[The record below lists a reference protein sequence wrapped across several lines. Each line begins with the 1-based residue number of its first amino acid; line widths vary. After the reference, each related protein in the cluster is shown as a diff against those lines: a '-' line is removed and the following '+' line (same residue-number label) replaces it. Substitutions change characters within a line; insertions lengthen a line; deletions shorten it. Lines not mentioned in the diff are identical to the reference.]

1 MADVFI
7 SYKRQDRAWAVEV
20 DARLRKEGY
29 TTWWDS
35 SLVAGD
41 QFTDTIQQEL
51 EWSKAVVVLWSENS
65 RGSKWV
71 NAEATH
77 AHERDILVCAR
88 IDGTNLRVPF
98 NTIQTADLRSE
109 GGFQQMLAGVH
120 RKVRPNVARS
130 REAARSVVP
139 PPMRA
144 PQRDYGP
151 LPRVVETTDESVAPT
166 GPPSRRGLIV
176 GGALAVGAG
185 AVALGISLYPRG
197 SGSSARAVN
206 FYNWDTYIG
215 ETTLADFQAAT
226 GARVQAS
233 FYATNDEL
241 FARLRAGNPGFDVIV
256 PSNEF
261 VTRMAQAQMIQALDH
276 SRIPNKANLLPEF
289 QDAAFDPGR
298 RYSMP
303 YTWLTLGIGYRR
315 DRVNGVPN
323 SWRYLFDSPQY
334 SGRIA
339 LLSESADLIRLCAK
353 YKGHSV
359 NNIPD
364 AMLTE
369 IEQMLIRQKPH
380 IKAFHEDDGQDLRAS
395 GEIDIVLEYNGDL
408 AQLMAGEGGDAF
420 DFVVPQEGT
429 LINSDCL
436 CIPTGAPNPD
446 DAHAFINYLLDAEAG
461 QKITEEIQYP
471 TPNAAVR
478 DLMPDSYKNNPV
490 IFPPA
495 DVMAKSEYGA
505 FEGDERSRLY
515 EEIFT
520 RINAA

>member
-1 MADVFI
+1 MKGKYFRGASRRSILQQFGAAAVGI
-7 SYKRQDRAWAVEV
+7 SF
-20 DARLRKEGY
+20 
-29 TTWWDS
+29 
-35 SLVAGD
+35 AGG
-41 QFTDTIQQEL
+41 L
-51 EWSKAVVVLWSENS
+51 SACS
-65 RGSKWV
+65 RG
-71 NAEATH
+71 N
-77 AHERDILVCAR
+77 ERV
-88 IDGTNLRVPF
+88 
-98 NTIQTADLRSE
+98 
-109 GGFQQMLAGVH
+109 
-120 RKVRPNVARS
+120 
-130 REAARSVVP
+130 
-139 PPMRA
+139 
-144 PQRDYGP
+144 
-151 LPRVVETTDESVAPT
+151 
-166 GPPSRRGLIV
+166 
-176 GGALAVGAG
+176 
-185 AVALGISLYPRG
+185 
-197 SGSSARAVN
+197 VN

-215 ETTLADFQAAT
+215 PTTLADFQAAA
-226 GARVQAS
+226 GARVEMS
-233 FYATNDEL
+233 LFATNDEL

-261 VTRMAQAQMIQALDH
+261 VTRMAQAEMLMPLD
-276 SRIPNKANLLPEF
+276 RTKIPNFTNLLPDF

-298 RYSMP
+298 QYSMP
-303 YTWLTLGIGYRR
+303 YTWLVLGIAYRKAAMR
-315 DRVNGVPN
+315 NGEVPN
-323 SWRYLFDSPQY
+323 SWRYLFDSNQY
-334 SGRIA
+334 TGRIA
-339 LLSESADLIRLCAK
+339 LLSESADLIRLCSK
-353 YKGHSV
+353 YLGLSV

-364 AMLTE
+364 ESLTR

-380 IKAFHEDDGQDLRAS
+380 IKAFHEDDGQDLLAS
-395 GEIDIVLEYNGDL
+395 GEVDIVLEYNGDI

-471 TPNAAVR
+471 TPNAAVAAR
-478 DLMPDSYKNNPV
+478 MGEAYQNNPV